1 MRIVRRYDSNF
12 NNVFRQYTPNAET
25 PVNAGNL
32 IFVDTSISSSSSLVE
47 TNGLNTKLVDATSGS
62 VTITLPTA
70 VNNTAAFIIKKID
83 SSTNTVI
90 VDGNASETI
99 DGDTTIT
106 IYDQYNY
113 IEIISDGTNWKVIN
127 EYINQKW

>member
-1 MRIVRRYDSNF
+1 MRINRSLITNF
-12 NNVFRQYTPNAET
+12 DQPLDIQYLEFGDDP
-25 PVNAGNL
+25 
-32 IFVDTSISSSSSLVE
+32 ISTSSSLTE
-47 TNGLNTKLVDATSGS
+47 NIGLYTKLVDATSGN

-70 VNNTAAFIIKKID
+70 VENFAAFIIKKID

>member
-1 MRIVRRYDSNF
+1 MRINRSLITNF
-12 NNVFRQYTPNAET
+12 DQPLDIQYLEFGDDP
-25 PVNAGNL
+25 
-32 IFVDTSISSSSSLVE
+32 ISTSSSLTE
-47 TNGLNTKLVDATSGS
+47 NIGLYTKLVDATSGS

>member
-1 MRIVRRYDSNF
+1 MRINRSLITNF
-12 NNVFRQYTPNAET
+12 DQPLDIQYLEFGDDP
-25 PVNAGNL
+25 
-32 IFVDTSISSSSSLVE
+32 ISTSSSLTE
-47 TNGLNTKLVDATSGS
+47 NIGLYTKLVDATSGN

-70 VNNTAAFIIKKID
+70 VENFAAFIIKKID

-99 DGDTTIT
+99 DGDATIT

-127 EYINQKW
+127 EYLNQKW